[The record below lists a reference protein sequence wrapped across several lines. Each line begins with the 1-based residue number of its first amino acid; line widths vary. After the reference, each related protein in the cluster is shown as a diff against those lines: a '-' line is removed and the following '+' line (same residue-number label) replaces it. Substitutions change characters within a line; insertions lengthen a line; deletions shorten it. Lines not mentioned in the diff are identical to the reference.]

1 MFYSFLTILTVLLYV
16 LSSAAYLVFII
27 RQNKQAARGA
37 VWLISAAFALQTL
50 YLVIRSISQGQI
62 PVLNM
67 TEALGFYGWALVGV
81 FLFLSIK
88 FTIPVLGAFVSPLAV
103 LSILLS
109 SIIPAEQVDIVPAF
123 KGVWLSVHLTTIFI
137 GYGFFSLA
145 FVAGVMYL
153 LQEHQI
159 KAKALGGIFHR
170 LPSLNALDTLNHYS
184 LTMGFPLI
192 TLGIIFGAVYA
203 QLILGTYWRWDPKEV
218 WALIIWFLYA
228 VILHQRLTVGWRGR
242 RAALMSILGFAVL
255 CFTFLGVSYLLPG
268 YHSFEELERLRLK

>member
-16 LSSAAYLVFII
+16 LSSAAYLVFIF

-37 VWLISAAFALQTL
+37 VWLISAAFVLQTL

-62 PVLNM
+62 PVFNM
-67 TEALGFYGWALVGV
+67 TEALGFYGWALVAV

-109 SIIPAEQVDIVPAF
+109 SIIPAESPEIVPAL
-123 KGVWLSVHLTTIFI
+123 KDVWLSVHLATIFI
-137 GYGFFSLA
+137 AYGFFSLA

-153 LQEHQI
+153 LQERQI
-159 KAKALGGIFHR
+159 KTKAFGGIFHR

-192 TLGIIFGAVYA
+192 TLGIIFGAIYA
-203 QLILGTYWRWDPKEV
+203 QVILGAYWRWDPKEV
-218 WALIIWFLYA
+218 WALIIWLFYA
-228 VILHQRLTVGWRGR
+228 VMLHQRLTVGWRGR
-242 RAALMSILGFAVL
+242 RAALMSILGFSVL

-268 YHSFEELERLRLK
+268 YHSFEELERLQSK

>member
-1 MFYSFLTILTVLLYV
+1 MIYSLLTLLIVVLYV

-27 RQNKQAARGA
+27 RQNKQAAKGA
-37 VWLISAAFALQTL
+37 VYLIGTAFALQTL
-50 YLVIRSISQGQI
+50 YLLLRAISQGQL

-109 SIIPAEQVDIVPAF
+109 SVIPADQPTVIPAF
-123 KGVWLSVHLTTIFI
+123 QNIWLSVHLTTIFV
-137 GYGFFSLA
+137 GYGFFSLG

-159 KAKALGGIFHR
+159 KAKALGSIFHR
-170 LPSLNALDTLNHYS
+170 LPSLNALDTLNQYS

-192 TLGIIFGAVYA
+192 TMGIVFGAIYA
-203 QLILGTYWRWDPKEV
+203 QVILGAYWRWDPKEV
-218 WALIIWFLYA
+218 WSLVIWLLYA
-228 VILHQRLTVGWRGR
+228 AMLHQRLTVGWRGR
-242 RAALMSILGFAVL
+242 RAALMSILGFSVL
-255 CFTFLGVSYLLPG
+255 CFTFFGVSYLLPG
-268 YHSFEELERLRLK
+268 YHSFEGLERLQAK